1 MNVIKGI
8 FIIILIIGIVL
19 FCLYFLNS
27 KMDKS
32 QPKIIYKYIPRNL
45 KEEEQ
50 SPIYISQIFKTMFSQ
65 PSTWIDSLNS
75 DTIRRQEM
83 INKYFI
89 SLV

>member
-32 QPKIIYKYIPRNL
+32 QPKIIYKYIPRTL
-45 KEEEQ
+45 QEEEQ
-50 SPIYISQIFKTMFSQ
+50 SPIYISQIFKSMFSQ
-65 PSTWIDSLNS
+65 NSSWIDSVNENV
-75 DTIRRQEM
+75 IRKQEM
-83 INKYFI
+83 LNKYFI